1 MGRSVP
7 TVALKTFGCR
17 VNQVDSD
24 ALVRRLREQGFAVV
38 PFGAP
43 ADAIVINTCTVT
55 HVADRK
61 ARGSINRALRDH
73 PDALVAITGCYATVQ
88 TARLTELFPRAEVF
102 PIVEQDRLVAAI
114 ARVAADATTAPLP
127 TAMNGFGEAARTRP
141 MVKVQEGCD
150 HVCAFCIVPRAR
162 GRSRS
167 RPVGEIVARVRDLV
181 ATGAVEVVITG
192 VSLGSYRCPDGG
204 DRVGRL
210 VARIL
215 AETDVP
221 RVRISSIEPMDFD
234 WDLLAALGD
243 GRVCAHLHL
252 PLQSGSD
259 RVLTAMR
266 RPYTTA
272 EYRALVEAIR
282 AVSPEAAIGTDVM
295 VGFPGESDADYMTT
309 RDLVEEI
316 GFASLHAFPYSRRD
330 RTLAALATIPVD
342 DGTRNARLADILD
355 LGERLARSYAERF
368 EGAERE
374 IVWEAAA
381 DGVVS
386 GLSDNYLR
394 VEAKG
399 GSELIGRMGP
409 ARIARIGQ
417 TRLAAVPVAA
427 TTPGGD

>member
-1 MGRSVP
+1 MGRPAS
-7 TVALKTFGCR
+7 TVAFKTFGCR

-24 ALVRRLREQGFAVV
+24 ALVRRFREQGFAVV

-61 ARGSINRALRDH
+61 ARGSINRALRDY
-73 PDALVAITGCYATVQ
+73 PDAVVAITGCYTTVQ

-102 PIVEQDRLVAAI
+102 PIVEQDRLVMEIGRIAGEAAP
-114 ARVAADATTAPLP
+114 AP

-167 RPVGEIVARVRDLV
+167 RPAGEIVVRVRDLV
-181 ATGAVEVVITG
+181 AAGAVEVVVTG
-192 VSLGSYRCPDGG
+192 VSLGSYRCPDGD

-210 VARIL
+210 VGRIL
-215 AETDVP
+215 ADTAVP
-221 RVRISSIEPMDFD
+221 RLRISSIEPMDFD
-234 WDLLAALGD
+234 RDLLAALGD
-243 GRVCAHLHL
+243 SRVCPHLHL

-259 RVLTAMR
+259 RVLAAMR
-266 RPYTTA
+266 RPYTAA
-272 EYRALVEAIR
+272 EYRVLVESIK
-282 AVSPEAAIGTDVM
+282 AVSPDVAIGTDVI
-295 VGFPGESDADYMTT
+295 VGFPGETDDDYRAT
-309 RDLVEEI
+309 RELVEAV
-316 GFASLHAFPYSRRD
+316 GFASLHAFPYSRREG
-330 RTLAALATIPVD
+330 TLAALDAARVGAEI
-342 DGTRNARLADILD
+342 RNARLTEILE
-355 LGERLARSYAERF
+355 LGEKLEQRYAERF
-368 EGAERE
+368 DGTERE

-394 VEAKG
+394 VEATG
-399 GSELIGRMGP
+399 APELAGRIGH
-409 ARIARIGQ
+409 ARIELTGQ
-417 TRLAAVPVAA
+417 SRLTAVPVAA
-427 TTPGGD
+427 TTPEGD

>member
-88 TARLTELFPRAEVF
+88 AAHLTELFPRAEVF

-167 RPVGEIVARVRDLV
+167 R
-181 ATGAVEVVITG
+181 
-192 VSLGSYRCPDGG
+192 
-204 DRVGRL
+204 
-210 VARIL
+210 
-215 AETDVP
+215 
-221 RVRISSIEPMDFD
+221 
-234 WDLLAALGD
+234 
-243 GRVCAHLHL
+243 
-252 PLQSGSD
+252 
-259 RVLTAMR
+259 
-266 RPYTTA
+266 
-272 EYRALVEAIR
+272 
-282 AVSPEAAIGTDVM
+282 
-295 VGFPGESDADYMTT
+295 
-309 RDLVEEI
+309 
-316 GFASLHAFPYSRRD
+316 
-330 RTLAALATIPVD
+330 
-342 DGTRNARLADILD
+342 
-355 LGERLARSYAERF
+355 
-368 EGAERE
+368 
-374 IVWEAAA
+374 
-381 DGVVS
+381 
-386 GLSDNYLR
+386 
-394 VEAKG
+394 
-399 GSELIGRMGP
+399 
-409 ARIARIGQ
+409 
-417 TRLAAVPVAA
+417 
-427 TTPGGD
+427 

>member
-1 MGRSVP
+1 MGRPAP

-24 ALVRRLREQGFAVV
+24 ALVRRFRERGFAVV

-61 ARGSINRALRDH
+61 ARGSINRTLREH

-114 ARVAADATTAPLP
+114 GRVAGDAATAP
-127 TAMNGFGEAARTRP
+127 TAPNGFGEAARTRP

-150 HVCAFCIVPRAR
+150 HVCAYCIVPRAR
-162 GRSRS
+162 GRARS
-167 RPVGEIVARVRDLV
+167 RPVGEVVARVRDLV
-181 ATGAVEVVITG
+181 GAGAVEVVITG

-210 VARIL
+210 VAQIL

-221 RVRISSIEPMDFD
+221 RLRISSIEPMDFD
-234 WDLLAALGD
+234 RDLLDALAD
-243 GRVCAHLHL
+243 PRVCPHLHL

-259 RVLTAMR
+259 RVLAAMR
-266 RPYTTA
+266 RPYTAA
-272 EYRALVEAIR
+272 EYRDLVDAIR
-282 AVSPEAAIGTDVM
+282 GVSPDAAIGTDVM
-295 VGFPGESDADYMTT
+295 VGFPGESDVDYQAT
-309 RDLVEEI
+309 RELAAAV

-330 RTLAALATIPVD
+330 RTLAALAADPVD
-342 DGTRNARLADILD
+342 DVTRNARLADILE
-355 LGERLARSYAERF
+355 LGERLARRYAEQF

-381 DGVVS
+381 DGAVS

-399 GSELIGRMGP
+399 GPELVGQIGR
-409 ARIARIGQ
+409 ARIARTEQ
-417 TRLAAVPVAA
+417 FRLAAVPVPA
-427 TTPGGD
+427 TTAEVIE